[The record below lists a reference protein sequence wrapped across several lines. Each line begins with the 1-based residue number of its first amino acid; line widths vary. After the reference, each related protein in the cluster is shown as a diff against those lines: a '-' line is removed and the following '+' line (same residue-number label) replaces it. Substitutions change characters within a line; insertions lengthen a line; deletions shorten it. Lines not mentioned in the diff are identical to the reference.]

1 MKLIVKMIVLSVF
14 MLPLVLLGALL
25 LAVDD
30 TPKLQ
35 DRAELTPEQIARG
48 KLVFEQ
54 NDPRR
59 MMSGSLTKAILK
71 QEDLDL
77 AINYIANQYVGGVTR
92 LNIDKGHVVIE
103 GTLGLPSNPLGRFM
117 NVKLELTQTDKLP
130 RIDKMTI
137 GKLSFPHVMVDW
149 LINYSFSVIF

>member
-59 MMSGSLTKAILK
+59 MMSGSLT
-71 QEDLDL
+71 
-77 AINYIANQYVGGVTR
+77 
-92 LNIDKGHVVIE
+92 
-103 GTLGLPSNPLGRFM
+103 
-117 NVKLELTQTDKLP
+117 
-130 RIDKMTI
+130 
-137 GKLSFPHVMVDW
+137 
-149 LINYSFSVIF
+149 